1 MTNEKQADRLLRQF
15 NEARAM
21 RIDHDL
27 VRLILLEAEGTQPVD
42 LSAYTKEQIAYHMSL
57 LICGDY
63 ASGLPFQFADGS
75 HARFTGLTW
84 KGHEF
89 LDNARNDIIW
99 NRAKA
104 HIAEHGGSV
113 SLEVLSAILAQIA
126 LKELEVK

>member
-1 MTNEKQADRLLRQF
+1 MTDEGTTPFPRF
-15 NEARAM
+15 GESRAM
-21 RIDHDL
+21 RLDHDL
-27 VRLILLEAEGTQPVD
+27 VRLILLEAEGAQPVD
-42 LSAYTKEQIAYHMSL
+42 LSAYTIEQIAYHMSL
-57 LICGDY
+57 LISGAY
-63 ASGLPFQFADGS
+63 ARGLPFQFADGS

-89 LDNARNDIIW
+89 LDNARSDIIW